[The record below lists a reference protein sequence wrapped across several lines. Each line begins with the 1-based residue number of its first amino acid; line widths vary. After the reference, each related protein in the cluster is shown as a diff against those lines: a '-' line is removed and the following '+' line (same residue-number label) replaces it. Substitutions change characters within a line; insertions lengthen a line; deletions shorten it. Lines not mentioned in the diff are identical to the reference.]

1 MKTSVV
7 IADEH
12 VSVRQMLAAA
22 LKADG
27 RYEVLGEAGTGL
39 EALRVCRRL
48 KPRLVILDL
57 LLPEMSGVEVLRE
70 LRAETRETRLLVYSR
85 SNNREMILAAL
96 QARPHGFVSKSDS
109 METLHEALRAVAAGG
124 SFLTPFAT
132 ALLDASMREGGGAE
146 SVLSPREAAVLQ
158 MIGEGHS
165 TKTMATSLGLSEK
178 TVDHYR
184 TSVMRKLDVHSIARL
199 TQVAIR
205 RGLVSLD

>member
-22 LKADG
+22 LEEDG
-27 RYEVLGEAGTGL
+27 RYEVLGVAGTGF
-39 EALRVCRRL
+39 EALRVCRRV

-70 LRAETRETRLLVYSR
+70 LRAEARETRLLVYSR

-96 QARPHGFVSKSDS
+96 QARPHGFVRKSDS

-132 ALLDASMREGGGAE
+132 ALLDASVREGGGAE

>member
-22 LKADG
+22 LAAEG
-27 RYEVLGEAGTGL
+27 HYAVVGEAGTGF
-39 EALRVCRRL
+39 EALRVCRRV
-48 KPRLVILDL
+48 KPRMVILDL

-70 LRAETRETRLLVYSR
+70 LRASEREMRLLVYSR
-85 SNNREMILAAL
+85 SNNREMMLAAL
-96 QARPHGFVSKSDS
+96 QARPHGFVRKSDS
-109 METLHEALRAVAAGG
+109 METLHEAARAVAAGG

-132 ALLDASMREGGGAE
+132 ALLDAGVLTGQ

-165 TKTMATSLGLSEK
+165 TKEMATVLSLSEK

-184 TSVMRKLDVHSIARL
+184 TNVMRKLDVHSIARL

-205 RGLVSLD
+205 RGMVSLD

>member
-1 MKTSVV
+1 MKTSVM

-12 VSVRQMLAAA
+12 VSVRQMLAAV
-22 LKADG
+22 LKVDG
-27 RYEVLGEAGTGL
+27 RYEVVGEVGTGL
-39 EALRVCRRL
+39 DALRACRRL
-48 KPRLVILDL
+48 KPRMVILDL
-57 LLPEMSGVEVLRE
+57 LLPEMSGVEVLRAIRTE
-70 LRAETRETRLLVYSR
+70 ARETRLLVYSR

-96 QARPHGFVSKSDS
+96 QARPHGFVRKSDS

-132 ALLDASMREGGGAE
+132 ALLDT
-146 SVLSPREAAVLQ
+146 SVRAGKADSTLSPREASVLQ
-158 MIGEGHS
+158 MIGEGRS
-165 TKTMATSLGLSEK
+165 TKEMATLLALSEK

-184 TSVMRKLDVHSIARL
+184 STLMRKLDVHSIARL

>member
-12 VSVRQMLAAA
+12 VSVRQMLAGV
-22 LKADG
+22 LKAEG
-27 RYEVLGEAGTGL
+27 RYEVVGHAGTGL
-39 EALRVCRRL
+39 ETLRVCRRL

-70 LRAETRETRLLVYSR
+70 IRAEARETRLLVFSR

-96 QARPHGFVSKSDS
+96 QARPHGFVRKSDS
-109 METLHEALRAVAAGG
+109 LETLHEALRAVAAGG
-124 SFLTPFAT
+124 SYLTAFAT
-132 ALLDASMREGGGAE
+132 ALLDSHPRGGERDA
-146 SVLSPREAAVLQ
+146 VLTPREVAVLQ
-158 MIGEGHS
+158 MIGEGRG
-165 TKTMATSLGLSEK
+165 TKEMATLLALSEK

-184 TSVMRKLDVHSIARL
+184 TNLMRKLDVHCIARL

-205 RGLVSLD
+205 RGLVTLD